1 MKKIE
6 KIIYM
11 WEELMDVKL
20 NNGFTEFKFDI
31 NRIVNKES
39 EEWCSMQISVKNE
52 FFNYKNEGELLLF
65 NEVEEIKNYLEQLL
79 NGKLEEEEQLDFTEP
94 DLELNLYPSDNVEYI
109 LLDIKFNLIEQGELS
124 ADYYNLCLDKKE
136 IDELYSYLKEWI
148 DENKK

>member
-1 MKKIE
+1 MH
-6 KIIYM
+6 
-11 WEELMDVKL
+11 VKL

-65 NEVEEIKNYLEQLL
+65 SEVEEIKNYLAQLL

>member
-1 MKKIE
+1 
-6 KIIYM
+6 
-11 WEELMDVKL
+11 MDVKL

-65 NEVEEIKNYLEQLL
+65 SEVEEIKNYLEQLL

-109 LLDIKFNLIEQGELS
+109 LLDIKCNLIEQGELS

>member
-1 MKKIE
+1 
-6 KIIYM
+6 
-11 WEELMDVKL
+11 MDVKL

-39 EEWCSMQISVKNE
+39 EEWCNMQISVKNE

-65 NEVEEIKNYLEQLL
+65 SEVEEIKNYLEQLL

-136 IDELYSYLKEWI
+136 IEEFYNYLKEWL
-148 DENKK
+148 DETKKQ

>member
-1 MKKIE
+1 
-6 KIIYM
+6 
-11 WEELMDVKL
+11 MDVKL

-31 NRIVNKES
+31 NSIVNKES

-65 NEVEEIKNYLEQLL
+65 SEVEEIKNYLEQLL

-109 LLDIKFNLIEQGELS
+109 LLDIKFNLIEKGELS

-136 IDELYSYLKEWI
+136 IDELYSDLKEWI

>member
-1 MKKIE
+1 
-6 KIIYM
+6 
-11 WEELMDVKL
+11 MDVKL

-52 FFNYKNEGELLLF
+52 FFNDKNEGELLLF
-65 NEVEEIKNYLEQLL
+65 SEVEEIKNYLEQLL

>member
-1 MKKIE
+1 
-6 KIIYM
+6 
-11 WEELMDVKL
+11 MDVKL

-39 EEWCSMQISVKNE
+39 EEWCNMQISVKNE

-65 NEVEEIKNYLEQLL
+65 SEVEEIKNYLEQLL

>member
-1 MKKIE
+1 M
-6 KIIYM
+6 
-11 WEELMDVKL
+11 
-20 NNGFTEFKFDI
+20 
-31 NRIVNKES
+31 RIV
-39 EEWCSMQISVKNE
+39 
-52 FFNYKNEGELLLF
+52 
-65 NEVEEIKNYLEQLL
+65 
-79 NGKLEEEEQLDFTEP
+79 EEEQLDFTEP

>member
-1 MKKIE
+1 
-6 KIIYM
+6 
-11 WEELMDVKL
+11 MDVKL

-31 NRIVNKES
+31 NRIINKES

-65 NEVEEIKNYLEQLL
+65 SEVEEIKNYLEQLL

>member
-1 MKKIE
+1 
-6 KIIYM
+6 
-11 WEELMDVKL
+11 MDVKL

-65 NEVEEIKNYLEQLL
+65 SEVEEIKNYLEQLL

-136 IDELYSYLKEWI
+136 IEEFYNYLKEWL
-148 DENKK
+148 DETKKQ

>member
-1 MKKIE
+1 
-6 KIIYM
+6 
-11 WEELMDVKL
+11 MDVKL

-65 NEVEEIKNYLEQLL
+65 SEVEEIKNYLEQLL
-79 NGKLEEEEQLDFTEP
+79 NGKLEEEEQLDFTES

>member
-6 KIIYM
+6 KITYM
-11 WEELMDVKL
+11 WEGLMDVKL

-65 NEVEEIKNYLEQLL
+65 SEVEEIKNYLEQLL

-124 ADYYNLCLDKKE
+124 ADYDNLCLDKKE

>member
-1 MKKIE
+1 
-6 KIIYM
+6 
-11 WEELMDVKL
+11 MDVKL

-109 LLDIKFNLIEQGELS
+109 LLDIQFNLIEQGELS

>member
-1 MKKIE
+1 
-6 KIIYM
+6 
-11 WEELMDVKL
+11 MDVKL

-39 EEWCSMQISVKNE
+39 EDWCSMQISVKNE

-65 NEVEEIKNYLEQLL
+65 SEVEEIKNYLEQLL

>member
-1 MKKIE
+1 
-6 KIIYM
+6 
-11 WEELMDVKL
+11 MDVKL
-20 NNGFTEFKFDI
+20 NNGFTEFKFNIDK
-31 NRIVNKES
+31 IVNKDS
-39 EEWCSMQISVKNE
+39 EEWCNMQISVKNE

-65 NEVEEIKNYLEQLL
+65 SEVEEIKNYLEQLL

>member
-1 MKKIE
+1 
-6 KIIYM
+6 
-11 WEELMDVKL
+11 MDVKL

-39 EEWCSMQISVKNE
+39 EEWCNMQISVKNE

-65 NEVEEIKNYLEQLL
+65 SEVEEIKNYLEQLL

-136 IDELYSYLKEWI
+136 IEDFYNYLKEWL
-148 DENKK
+148 DETKKQ

>member
-1 MKKIE
+1 
-6 KIIYM
+6 
-11 WEELMDVKL
+11 MDVKL

-65 NEVEEIKNYLEQLL
+65 SEVEEIKNYLEQLL

-94 DLELNLYPSDNVEYI
+94 DLEINLYPSDNVEYI

>member
-1 MKKIE
+1 MN
-6 KIIYM
+6 
-11 WEELMDVKL
+11 VKL

-65 NEVEEIKNYLEQLL
+65 SEVEEIKNYLEQLL

-148 DENKK
+148 DKNKK

>member
-1 MKKIE
+1 
-6 KIIYM
+6 
-11 WEELMDVKL
+11 MDVKL

-65 NEVEEIKNYLEQLL
+65 SEVEEIKNYLEQLL

>member
-1 MKKIE
+1 
-6 KIIYM
+6 
-11 WEELMDVKL
+11 MDVKL

-65 NEVEEIKNYLEQLL
+65 SEVEEIKNYLEQLL

-148 DENKK
+148 DKNKK

>member
-1 MKKIE
+1 
-6 KIIYM
+6 
-11 WEELMDVKL
+11 MDVKL

-39 EEWCSMQISVKNE
+39 AEWCSMQISVKNE

-65 NEVEEIKNYLEQLL
+65 SEVEEIKNYLEQLL

>member
-1 MKKIE
+1 
-6 KIIYM
+6 
-11 WEELMDVKL
+11 MDVKL

-65 NEVEEIKNYLEQLL
+65 SEVEEIKNYLEQLL

-136 IDELYSYLKEWI
+136 IDELYSYLKEGI

>member
-1 MKKIE
+1 
-6 KIIYM
+6 
-11 WEELMDVKL
+11 MDVKL

-65 NEVEEIKNYLEQLL
+65 SEVEEIKNYLEQLL
-79 NGKLEEEEQLDFTEP
+79 NGKLEEEEQLDFPEP

>member
-1 MKKIE
+1 
-6 KIIYM
+6 
-11 WEELMDVKL
+11 MDVKL

-124 ADYYNLCLDKKE
+124 ADYYNLCLDNKE

>member
-1 MKKIE
+1 
-6 KIIYM
+6 
-11 WEELMDVKL
+11 MDVKL

>member
-1 MKKIE
+1 
-6 KIIYM
+6 
-11 WEELMDVKL
+11 MDVKL

-52 FFNYKNEGELLLF
+52 FFNYKNEGKLLLF
-65 NEVEEIKNYLEQLL
+65 SEVEEIKNYLEQLL